1 MSELQCPFCH
11 EILSEDMV
19 EAQMCFNCGETFDE
33 ISMTQEELDKYAR
46 KVEEER
52 GENPPDIFE
61 QFREK
66 RDEELN
72 NLRRIVAENT
82 ARKKE
87 IEARYEKMIVT
98 TGDLKHDYEVIAP
111 VYFQLSNKGLFS
123 STFSK
128 LAKAHAKKLNKLTVE
143 GQMSLYKADWGF
155 LYDEWSVGQ
164 NVFDKAFFIAV
175 EELKKRA
182 AILGA
187 DAIVSMRHDIDLDT
201 NGLAYFYL
209 QMYGTAVKYTENNSV
224 Y

>member
-1 MSELQCPFCH
+1 
-11 EILSEDMV
+11 MV

-46 KVEEER
+46 EVEKKR
-52 GENPPDIFE
+52 GEKRPDIFE

-98 TGDLKHDYEVIAP
+98 TGELKQDYEVIAQ

-123 STFSK
+123 SAFSK
-128 LAKAHAKKLNKLTVE
+128 LVKEHAKKLNKLTVE
-143 GQMSLYKADWGF
+143 GQI
-155 LYDEWSVGQ
+155 
-164 NVFDKAFFIAV
+164 FFYCCRRV
-175 EELKKRA
+175 EEK
-182 AILGA
+182 
-187 DAIVSMRHDIDLDT
+187 SCDT
-201 NGLAYFYL
+201 WRGCYCCNA
-209 QMYGTAVKYTENNSV
+209 S
-224 Y
+224 